1 MLDFFQIPL
10 SNLVVPPQEKLHMI
24 IEIVRQVIFYL
35 SYRKWS
41 WGYNVKPSADPAQA
55 DHNYT
60 SVSFSIFCVII
71 NPRFKEYMGI
81 CQSMLVESTGFLILG
96 KH

>member
-10 SNLVVPPQEKLHMI
+10 SNLTVPPQEKLHMI
-24 IEIVRQVIFYL
+24 IEIVWSLIFYL
-35 SYRKWS
+35 SYKKWS
-41 WGYNVKPSADPAQA
+41 WGYNIKPSTDPAQA

-60 SVSFSIFCVII
+60 SASLSMLGVII
-71 NPRFKEYMGI
+71 NARFKEYMGI
-81 CQSMLVESTGFLILG
+81 CQSVLVESTSFLILG